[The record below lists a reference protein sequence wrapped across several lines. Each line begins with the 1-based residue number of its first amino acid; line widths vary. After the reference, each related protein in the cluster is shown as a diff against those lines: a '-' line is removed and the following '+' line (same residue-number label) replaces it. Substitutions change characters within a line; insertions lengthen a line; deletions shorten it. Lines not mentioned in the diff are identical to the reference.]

1 MPSPAHRVES
11 ERERQERTLTMS
23 EERRPAKIL
32 IVDDEKVI
40 RDSFRRVLLKDG
52 YAVEAVESG
61 RLALE
66 RVAEESFD
74 LALIDLKM
82 PGLDG
87 METLRELKEQDPDV
101 IGVMIT
107 GYPTIES
114 AVKAVKLGAYD
125 YLTKPCS
132 PEELRIVVAR
142 AAERRKLYFEKEQLR
157 RRLDARELSEPI
169 IGESKAMRRVMEIIR
184 KVAPVESTVLLTGES
199 GTGKELAA
207 QAIHQFSPRKEKEFV
222 AVDCNTL
229 VETLL
234 ESELFGHVKGS
245 FTSAVNTKHG
255 LLELANGG
263 TFFLDEVGNL
273 TLNTQSKLLRAIQ
286 EREFKPVG
294 GIQRIRVDVRII
306 AATNQNLRE
315 AIARKTFR
323 EDLFYRLSVVPIHLP
338 PLREKKEDIPPLI
351 QYFIQRYNRKRK
363 KPITGITPAA
373 MEMLVKHN
381 WPGNVRELENSIE
394 RAMIL
399 EEGEMITPRSLPR
412 FSWAE
417 TLEKSAIHS
426 PQLASLEELEKEHI
440 AFVLKQTD
448 GHKSR
453 AAKILGIDR
462 KTLYQKVQKY
472 HLS

>member
-1 MPSPAHRVES
+1 
-11 ERERQERTLTMS
+11 MS
-23 EERRPAKIL
+23 QGQRPAKVL
-32 IVDDEKVI
+32 IIDDEKII
-40 RDSFRRVLLKDG
+40 RDSFSRVLLKDG
-52 YAVEAVESG
+52 YAVSAVESG

-66 RVAEESFD
+66 RVDEEPVD
-74 LALIDLKM
+74 IALIDLKM

-87 METLRELKEQDPDV
+87 METLRELREKDPDIV
-101 IGVMIT
+101 SVMIT

-142 AAERRKLYFEKEQLR
+142 AAERRKLFFEKEQLR
-157 RRLDARELSEPI
+157 RLLDARGLSEPI
-169 IGESKAMRRVMEIIR
+169 IGESKAMQRVMEIIR
-184 KVAPVESTVLLTGES
+184 KVAPTDSTVLITGES

-207 QAIHQFSPRKEKEFV
+207 QAICQLSPRKEKEFV
-222 AVDCNTL
+222 AVDCNAL

-245 FTSAVNTKHG
+245 FTGAVNSKHG
-255 LLELANGG
+255 LLELASGG
-263 TFFLDEVGNL
+263 TFFFDEVGNL
-273 TLNTQSKLLRAIQ
+273 SLNTQSKLLRVIQ

-294 GIQRIRVDVRII
+294 GTQRIKVDVRII

-338 PLREKKEDIPPLI
+338 PLRERKEDIPPLI
-351 QYFIQRYNRKRK
+351 QHFLERYNRKRK
-363 KPITGITPAA
+363 KPITGINPAA
-373 MEMLVKHN
+373 MEMLMKHH
-381 WPGNVRELENSIE
+381 WPGNVREVENLIE

-399 EEGEMITPRSLPR
+399 EDGAMITPKSLPR
-412 FSWAE
+412 LSFTE
-417 TLEKSAIHS
+417 GPEKATAHI

-472 HLS
+472 QLS